1 MIEDYFTEIES
12 MLIASPIVSSFKSS
26 KEKISEDRGWIK
38 GSVLFTNGTQMH
50 LFEYV
55 KIDDS
60 PCIVKYKYHL
70 QRKDGKL
77 IKRWDNAPHHKEL
90 FETYPN
96 HIHLG
101 EDVYPHKNMSL
112 KRVLDIL
119 EEEIER

>member
-1 MIEDYFTEIES
+1 MMEDYFAEIEGI
-12 MLIASPIVSSFKSS
+12 LIASPIVLSFKSS

-38 GSVLFTNGTQMH
+38 SVVIFTNGTRMH

-55 KIDDS
+55 KINDS
-60 PCIVKYKYHL
+60 PNLIKYKYHW
-70 QRKDGKL
+70 QTKDAGL

-90 FETYPN
+90 ETYPD
-96 HIHLG
+96 HIHVG
-101 EDVYPHKNMSL
+101 RNVYPHRNMNL

>member
-12 MLIASPIVSSFKSS
+12 MLIASPIVLRFKSS

-38 GSVLFTNGTQMH
+38 GSVIFTNGTQMH

-60 PCIVKYKYHL
+60 ACIIKYKYHW
-70 QRKDGKL
+70 QEKGGKL

-90 FETYPN
+90 ETYPD
-96 HIHLG
+96 HLHLG
-101 EDVYPHKNMSL
+101 ESLHPHENMNL

-119 EEEIER
+119 EEVINK